1 MAEPQH
7 SGDESQ
13 PLRLLAILTSL
24 AAGSHRWWSPFGYM
38 RYMPSILI
46 PACIAAALCQWFVL
60 LMIFLQLETMVQKV
74 GFGPG
79 MVSVGDSGL
88 FAFFGGSGALI
99 SLCLVSRRGLSLA
112 SDWRALV
119 TVVMWVL
126 IGGAALLALA
136 LCTPYFAIAHR

>member
-1 MAEPQH
+1 
-7 SGDESQ
+7 
-13 PLRLLAILTSL
+13 
-24 AAGSHRWWSPFGYM
+24 M
-38 RYMPSILI
+38 RYIPCILI
-46 PACIAAALCQWFVL
+46 PACLAAALCQWFVL
-60 LMIFLQLETMVQKV
+60 MMIFLQLNTMAQKV

-79 MVSVGDSGL
+79 MVSLGDSGL
-88 FAFFGGSGALI
+88 LAYFGGSGGLI

-112 SDWRALV
+112 SDCRALA